1 MFSTS
6 STDEKWQRNRNASG
20 NQKSDSRHTSWTHC
34 QFATKVWNCKK
45 ALYWGE
51 SLLKWY
57 LVKFCLP
64 PCSLSIKILCAST
77 QIFFLFSFWHLKFPW
92 NIKMKPISYSGNNL
106 QSKSLSTATDQWRR
120 ISAYFNFYNFYTV
133 LCKISLRNDLEL
145 WVAVTV
151 KEQGCCNTVCSNLL
165 MPATTFQWQVWL
177 SCANHKS
184 GVSVAACLCKPNWL

>member
-1 MFSTS
+1 MHNNSGTSTVRFFQIHTVIAGLYFSSRTEFLSLSGSKQLPSAIRLTPSFRIKISHSDLRHKFRDFLKFFICFLTWPIVSKKCFFLKKHSMFSTS

-64 PCSLSIKILCAST
+64 PCNLSIKILCAST
-77 QIFFLFSFWHLKFPW
+77 QIFFLFSLTFKVPLKY
-92 NIKMKPISYSGNNL
+92 KDE
-106 QSKSLSTATDQWRR
+106 A
-120 ISAYFNFYNFYTV
+120 
-133 LCKISLRNDLEL
+133 
-145 WVAVTV
+145 
-151 KEQGCCNTVCSNLL
+151 NLL
-165 MPATTFQWQVWL
+165 LW
-177 SCANHKS
+177 K
-184 GVSVAACLCKPNWL
+184 